1 LYEIVAETLAFVAFA
16 FASAR
21 RVPATRR
28 TTAPAR
34 QPRSRPEHTVL
45 TTGS

>member
-1 LYEIVAETLAFVAFA
+1 LYEIDAETVAFVA

-34 QPRSRPEHTVL
+34 KPRSRPEHTVL